1 MRFYP
6 ALCRAGIEGPVLVID
21 INTIQKQDMEVDIHI
36 LFTVNKFLCSGIGQ
50 INGLLRLNFL
60 TDPAN

>member
-1 MRFYP
+1 MEWL
-6 ALCRAGIEGPVLVID
+6 AMGCKVNEEQVQE
-21 INTIQKQDMEVDIHI
+21 IQHQ
-36 LFTVNKFLCSGIGQ
+36 TGGSIGQ

>member
-1 MRFYP
+1 MVLLPMGFLPGTLPDLWWIRHAP
-6 ALCRAGIEGPVLVID
+6 QVIAAIREG
-21 INTIQKQDMEVDIHI
+21 NQTA
-36 LFTVNKFLCSGIGQ
+36 SIGQ